1 MRDSP
6 TPDPDQIPFTPVT
19 VAPRHD
25 GWTPKRQRAFIDALA
40 QIGCVTAAAKH
51 VGMTPK
57 SAYRLRNHADAAS
70 FAAAWEIAIDL
81 GRANAD
87 DAAITRALHGEVIP
101 VFYRGNQIGER
112 RKYNDKLL
120 LAVLRRQVAPRAAP
134 ALDGDWADFRNHV
147 L

>member
-6 TPDPDQIPFTPVT
+6 TPDPDQIAFTPVP

-25 GWTPKRQRAFIDALA
+25 GWTPERQREFIDALA

-57 SAYRLRNHADAAS
+57 SAYRLRSHADATS
-70 FAAAWEIAIDL
+70 FAAAWTIAVDR
-81 GRANAD
+81 GRASAD
-87 DAAITRALHGEVIP
+87 DAAITRALDGEVIP

-112 RKYNDKLL
+112 RRYNDRLL
-120 LAVLRRQVAPRAAP
+120 LAVLRRQTVTRVAAP
-134 ALDGDWADFRNHV
+134 INGDWADFHKHV
-147 L
+147 P